1 MAGPPWANQLRV
13 VQATRPTLGLCMT
26 IMADIA
32 SEINRLWNY
41 GQVAAYLGCSLSN
54 ARRLPI
60 PHIRFGRLVRFDP
73 EQVRNWA
80 IGYSVPR
87 KTGGTNG

>member
-1 MAGPPWANQLRV
+1 MRIG
-13 VQATRPTLGLCMT
+13 MT
-26 IMADIA
+26 IMAKITG
-32 SEINRLWNY
+32 EINRLWNY
-41 GQVAAYLGCSLSN
+41 AQVAAYLGCSLSN

-60 PHIRFGRLVRFDP
+60 PCIRLGRLVRFDP

-87 KTGGTNG
+87 KLGGTNG